1 MPAEELLGLDYVRHD
16 ANLPEV
22 VGPQAERQF
31 IAGVIAAFPDLHL
44 QTEQLVA
51 EDDLVVIRVTV
62 GGTHRAEFMGVP
74 PSDRRVKFQAVEIY
88 RLSDAKIAEQ
98 RVVTD
103 ILGLLQGGNRR
114 FAEAAGGAHDDRKLA
129 EFTRGIIPVSFTHLK
144 WRMSGGTAAAGPPN
158 PTTTRRVPPR
168 RVASSRRDI
177 PLFAGSRP
185 SEQGPNWATLSH

>member
-1 MPAEELLGLDYVRHD
+1 VRMSADENRAVVRRWVEAWNEKDLNAAEELLGLDYVRHD

-31 IAGVIAAFPDLHL
+31 VAGVIAAFPDLHL

-62 GGTHRAEFMGVP
+62 RGTHRAEFMGVP

-98 RVVTD
+98 WVVTD
-103 ILGLLQGGNRR
+103 ILGLLQQL
-114 FAEAAGGAHDDRKLA
+114 GAV
-129 EFTRGIIPVSFTHLK
+129 P
-144 WRMSGGTAAAGPPN
+144 SGG
-158 PTTTRRVPPR
+158 
-168 RVASSRRDI
+168 
-177 PLFAGSRP
+177 
-185 SEQGPNWATLSH
+185 